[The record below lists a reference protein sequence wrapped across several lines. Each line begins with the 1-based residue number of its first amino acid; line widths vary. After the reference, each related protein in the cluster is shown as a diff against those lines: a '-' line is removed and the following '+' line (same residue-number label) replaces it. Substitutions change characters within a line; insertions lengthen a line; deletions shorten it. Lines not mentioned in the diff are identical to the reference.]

1 MKYDRIRRTAVLS
14 AAVAAVATAGAFAA
28 APAAAQA
35 WPDKPVRIVVPF
47 SAGGTTDVVA
57 RMLGA
62 RLGELWNQS
71 VVIENRAGAGGNIGA
86 EAVAKAT
93 PDGYTLL
100 MTSGSIVTVNPH
112 VYKKM
117 PFDAKK
123 DLVAITNVAQGP
135 MLLSVN
141 AELPVKNV
149 ADLVKLAK
157 SKPGALNFGSAGV
170 GTQVHMAGENFAYVA
185 GIDILHVPYRGESA
199 ALADLAGGQIHLIA
213 ANLTASLPFV
223 KSGKIR
229 ALGVTSLERSP
240 TLPDVP
246 TVSESGLKGF
256 SNLGWFGLMAP
267 AGTPK
272 SVIDKVHMDTAKA
285 LSETAVKARLFVV
298 GMTPV
303 GNAPADFAASID
315 REYET
320 WGKVVDQRKLAG
332 TR

>member
-1 MKYDRIRRTAVLS
+1 MIPNQLRRKTVLATAV
-14 AAVAAVATAGAFAA
+14 VAACAVGAFAA
-28 APAAAQA
+28 PGAHAQA
-35 WPDKPVRIVVPF
+35 WPDKPVKIVVPF

-62 RLGELWNQS
+62 RLGEMWNQS

-86 EAVAKAT
+86 DVVAKSA

-112 VYKKM
+112 IYAKM
-117 PFDAKK
+117 PFDARK
-123 DLVAITNVAQGP
+123 DLVPITNVAQGP
-135 MLLSVN
+135 MLLSVS
-141 AELPVKNV
+141 ADLPVKNV
-149 ADLVKLAK
+149 AELIALAK
-157 SKPGALNFGSAGV
+157 KKPGALNFGSAGV
-170 GTQVHMAGENFAYVA
+170 GTQVHMAGENFAYTA

-199 ALADLAGGQIHLIA
+199 ALADVAGGQIQLIA

-223 KSGKIR
+223 KQGKIR
-229 ALGVTSLERSP
+229 ALGVTSLVRSP

-256 SNLGWFGLMAP
+256 ENLGWFGLMAP

-272 SVIDKVHMDTAKA
+272 PVLDKVYADTAKA

-298 GMTPV
+298 GMTAV
-303 GNAPADFAASID
+303 GNSPAEFSAAIA
-315 REYET
+315 REYDT
-320 WGKVVDQRKLAG
+320 WGKVVAQRNLKP
-332 TR
+332 R

>member
-1 MKYDRIRRTAVLS
+1 MKHSSIRRKTVLGT
-14 AAVAAVATAGAFAA
+14 AVAATLALGAFASQA
-28 APAAAQA
+28 MAQA
-35 WPDKPVRIVVPF
+35 WPDKPVKIVVPF

-62 RLGELWNQS
+62 RLGEMWNQS

-86 EAVAKAT
+86 DAVAKSA

-112 VYKKM
+112 IYAKM

-123 DLVAITNVAQGP
+123 DLVPITNVAQGP
-135 MLLSVN
+135 MLLSVS
-141 AELPVKNV
+141 ADLPVKNV
-149 ADLVKLAK
+149 KELIALAK
-157 SKPGALNFGSAGV
+157 SKPGSLNFGSAGV
-170 GTQVHMAGENFAYVA
+170 GTQVHMAGENFAYAA
-185 GIDILHVPYRGESA
+185 GIDVLHVPYRGESA
-199 ALADLAGGQIHLIA
+199 ALADLAGGQIQLIA

-223 KSGKIR
+223 KQGKVR

-240 TLPDVP
+240 TLPDIP

-256 SNLGWFGLMAP
+256 QNLGWFGLMAP

-272 SVIDKVHMDTAKA
+272 AVLDKVHADTAKA
-285 LSETAVKARLFVV
+285 LSETAVKARLYVV

-303 GNAPADFAASID
+303 GNSPAEFTAAIA
-315 REYET
+315 REYDN
-320 WGKVVDQRKLAG
+320 WGKVVAERKLA
-332 TR
+332 RR

>member
-1 MKYDRIRRTAVLS
+1 MIPNQLRRRTVL
-14 AAVAAVATAGAFAA
+14 ATAVAAACAVGAFAA
-28 APAAAQA
+28 PGAHAQT
-35 WPDKPVRIVVPF
+35 WPDKPVKIVVPF

-62 RLGELWNQS
+62 RLGEMWNQS

-86 EAVAKAT
+86 DVVAKSA

-112 VYKKM
+112 IYAKM

-123 DLVAITNVAQGP
+123 DLVPITSVAQGP
-135 MLLSVN
+135 MLLSVS
-141 AELPVKNV
+141 ADLPVKNV
-149 ADLVKLAK
+149 AELIALAK
-157 SKPGALNFGSAGV
+157 KKPGALNFGSAGV
-170 GTQVHMAGENFAYVA
+170 GTQVHMAGENFAYTA
-185 GIDILHVPYRGESA
+185 GIDVLHVPYRGESA

-223 KSGKIR
+223 KQGKIR

-256 SNLGWFGLMAP
+256 QNLGWFGLMAP

-272 SVIDKVHMDTAKA
+272 AVLDKVYTDTAKA
-285 LSETAVKARLFVV
+285 LSETEVKARLFVV
-298 GMTPV
+298 GMTAV
-303 GNAPADFAASID
+303 GNSPTEFATAIA
-315 REYET
+315 REYDT
-320 WGKVVDQRKLAG
+320 WGKVVEQRKLKP
-332 TR
+332 R